1 VASFEPPIP
10 APAHSPSDVHANT
23 REGDSS
29 ELSGGGCALHPPPVD
44 EGGRKRRADDTIHE
58 DSENSGI
65 DYAAKLE
72 DDRRQLSRQ
81 PPLGVVR
88 QLCLEA
94 AQSRFYIGVFGVF
107 VLCVCFRM

>member
-1 VASFEPPIP
+1 VASFEHPVP
-10 APAHSPSDVHANT
+10 APAHNPSDVHTNT
-23 REGDSS
+23 GEDDSS

-44 EGGRKRRADDTIHE
+44 EGGRKRRVDDTIQE
-58 DSENSGI
+58 DSENTGI

-94 AQSRFYIGVFGVF
+94 AQSRFYISVFGVF
-107 VLCVCFRM
+107 VLGVCLRM